1 MCPMCPNC
9 RMTNMIMEREG
20 VKARE
25 FVLPV
30 PYLYQQVLKI
40 SSYMAISLNT
50 ISSQSIQE
58 VDKSL
63 VRLPDGTMESCSR
76 V

>member
-1 MCPMCPNC
+1 MCPNY

-25 FVLPV
+25 FVLLV

-50 ISSQSIQE
+50 TSSQSIQE

-63 VRLPDGTMESCSR
+63 MRLPDDTMESCSR